1 MPRVALAAA
10 LALLAA
16 CAPRA
21 PGDGVGGPRSLDVA
35 AGGARFR
42 LVYGPEDEG
51 EARSVAAALALAAPR
66 AQRFGP
72 LAVPVTITLHPSHA
86 ALEHA
91 AARPGYPWL
100 RAWARYATIE
110 LQSPRTWRD
119 GGLLGRLVG
128 ARRGRVAELLAHEL
142 AHCAM
147 WQRAGDAQTWLYR
160 GIPRWFTEGLASVAA
175 GQEERHGDLAA
186 LARFYDGAA
195 ASPAAGAGGADPLS
209 ESEALYLGQA
219 ELVYGAAH
227 HAFAFLASRY
237 GDARVRA
244 VLDGM
249 GAGLSFPSA
258 FRAAIGIEPAAFEAE
273 FRRYVAWRGFER

>member
-21 PGDGVGGPRSLDVA
+21 PRDGAGAERALDVS

-42 LVYGPEDEG
+42 IVFGPEDAG
-51 EARSVAAALALAAPR
+51 EARRVADALALAAPR
-66 AQRFGP
+66 AQRFGA

-86 ALEHA
+86 ALERA
-91 AARPGYPWL
+91 ASRPGYPWL

-110 LQSPRTWRD
+110 LQSPRTW
-119 GGLLGRLVG
+119 GGLGGLVG

-147 WQRAGDAQTWLYR
+147 WQRAGDAQTWLYK

-175 GQEERHGDLAA
+175 GQERRHAALAD

-195 ASPAAGAGGADPLS
+195 PSAAGGAGGPDPLS
-209 ESEALYLGQA
+209 ESEALYLRQA

-227 HAFAFLASRY
+227 HAFGFLVARY

-249 GAGLSFPSA
+249 GAGLSFASA
-258 FRAAIGIEPAAFEAE
+258 FRAAVGLEPEAFEAE

>member
-21 PGDGVGGPRSLDVA
+21 PADGVGRPRFLDVA

-42 LVYGPEDEG
+42 IAYGPEDAG
-51 EARSVAAALALAAPR
+51 EARRVAAALALAAPR
-66 AQRFGP
+66 AQRFAA
-72 LAVPVTITLHPSHA
+72 LAAPVTITLHPSHA

-91 AARPGYPWL
+91 ASRPGYPWL

-110 LQSPRTWRD
+110 LQSPRTW
-119 GGLLGRLVG
+119 GGLGGLVG
-128 ARRGRVAELLAHEL
+128 ARRGRVVELLAHEL

-147 WQRAGDAQTWLYR
+147 WQRAGDAQTWLYK

-175 GQEERHGDLAA
+175 GQDDRQRGLAE
-186 LARFYDGAA
+186 LARFYDSAGATSSA
-195 ASPAAGAGGADPLS
+195 GGAGGADPLS

-227 HAFAFLASRY
+227 HAFAFLVARY

-249 GAGLSFPSA
+249 GAGLAFPSA
-258 FRAAIGIEPAAFEAE
+258 FRAAVGIEPAAFEAE
-273 FRRYVAWRGFER
+273 FRRYVAWRGFGR

>member
-1 MPRVALAAA
+1 MLRVALAAA

-21 PGDGVGGPRSLDVA
+21 PGVGGRARVVDVA

-42 LVYGPEDEG
+42 IVHGPEDAG
-51 EARSVAAALALAAPR
+51 AARLVAAALADAAPR
-66 AQRFGP
+66 AQRFGA

-86 ALEHA
+86 ALERA
-91 AARPGYPWL
+91 ASREGYSWL
-100 RAWARYATIE
+100 RAWARYETVE
-110 LQSPRTWRD
+110 LQSPRTF
-119 GGLLGRLVG
+119 GLLG
-128 ARRGRVAELLAHEL
+128 ARRPRVAELLAHEL

-147 WQRAGDAQTWLYR
+147 WQRAGDPQTWTYK

-175 GQEERHGDLAA
+175 GQEARHGDLAT

-195 ASPAAGAGGADPLS
+195 DRVEAPGAGADPLS
-209 ESEALYLGQA
+209 DSEALYLGRA
-219 ELVYGAAH
+219 ALVYGAAH
-227 HAFAFLASRY
+227 HAFAFLVARY

-249 GAGLSFPSA
+249 GAGLGFASA
-258 FRAAIGIEPAAFEAE
+258 FRAAIGIDPAAFAAE
-273 FRRYVAWRGFER
+273 FRRYVAWRGWAR